1 MKTTTQYT
9 RILKGDCSIACSTY
23 AGTALLNFCN
33 RVGIACKTQYTVQE
47 TEQGT
52 EVERVIEVDMQEL
65 TCVKMVQD
73 MEMNPLKTLSEIVAH
88 YYEGAY
94 TFGEI
99 PSHEW
104 YMTR

>member
-33 RVGIACKTQYTVQE
+33 RVGIAASTMYTE
-47 TEQGT
+47 HTTEQGT
-52 EVERVIEVDMQEL
+52 EVERAIEVDLQEL
-65 TCVKMVQD
+65 TCFKMVQD
-73 MEMNPLKTLSEIVAH
+73 IETHPLKTLSEIVAH

-99 PSHEW
+99 PSHAW

>member
-33 RVGIACKTQYTVQE
+33 RVGIASKAQYTVHE

-52 EVERVIEVDMQEL
+52 EVTRTIECDLQEL
-65 TCVKMVQD
+65 TCFKMVQD
-73 MEMNPLKTLSEIVAH
+73 MEMHPLKTLSEIIAH

-94 TFGEI
+94 TFEEI
-99 PSHEW
+99 PSHAW